1 MTVND
6 ILAKMYEID
15 KIIDTLSFRDQ
26 EFYLRVDKSGD
37 HTIDVEKLENVLEDY
52 KSMLGNMKVKE

>member
-6 ILAKMYEID
+6 ILEKLYEAN
-15 KIIDTLSFRDQ
+15 KILETLGSTN
-26 EFYLRVDKSGD
+26 EFYIVFERPDGNI
-37 HTIDVEKLENVLEDY
+37 TIDVEKLEHILEDY

>member
-15 KIIDTLSFRDQ
+15 KILDTLNFREYDG
-26 EFYLRVDKSGD
+26 YLSVDSRGN
-37 HTIDVEKLENVLEDY
+37 HTIDVEKLEHILEEF
-52 KSMLGNMKVKE
+52 KAMLGNMKVKE